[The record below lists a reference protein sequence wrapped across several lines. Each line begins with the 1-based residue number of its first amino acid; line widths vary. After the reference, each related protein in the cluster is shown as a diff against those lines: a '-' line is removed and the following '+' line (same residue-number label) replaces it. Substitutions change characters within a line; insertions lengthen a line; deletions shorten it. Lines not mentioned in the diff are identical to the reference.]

1 MEFKEIMMNIETK
14 VVIAAPTFYSIFQA
28 EMSKRLRQLFN
39 SEEIIIRSLTDDA
52 AVQKERMNSL
62 LRQTKPA
69 ALIAISVRPDGE
81 TIAAYKNLKIPIILI
96 DEETDGVSVIMTDNL
111 MGGLL
116 AGEHLTAR
124 GKQKIGIITGR
135 TQIEGGYNAEQ
146 RLKGFQ
152 KALSAA
158 NLSLSPEA
166 MIEVEH
172 YSREEGIEIMPSL
185 LDMGLDAVFCAAGD
199 NCALGLLSV
208 AKERKVRVPEDVAII
223 GFDDLLA
230 ARVSIPALT
239 TIRQP
244 MEEMT
249 KTVYELVMNRRD
261 EILVTPAKKV
271 FKPELVVRA
280 ST

>member
-1 MEFKEIMMNIETK
+1 
-14 VVIAAPTFYSIFQA
+14 
-28 EMSKRLRQLFN
+28 
-39 SEEIIIRSLTDDA
+39 
-52 AVQKERMNSL
+52 
-62 LRQTKPA
+62 
-69 ALIAISVRPDGE
+69 
-81 TIAAYKNLKIPIILI
+81 
-96 DEETDGVSVIMTDNL
+96 
-111 MGGLL
+111 
-116 AGEHLTAR
+116 
-124 GKQKIGIITGR
+124 
-135 TQIEGGYNAEQ
+135 
-146 RLKGFQ
+146 
-152 KALSAA
+152 
-158 NLSLSPEA
+158 
-166 MIEVEH
+166 
-172 YSREEGIEIMPSL
+172 
-185 LDMGLDAVFCAAGD
+185 
-199 NCALGLLSV
+199 LSV